1 MQQNL
6 VAEWIGYTMCAD
18 NNGNALEVLIILLRR
33 CYIFANRQEIPP
45 SSSESPLDGDGGGD
59 RSFPLLWMDGGLKPA
74 GFLCILKISHLS
86 LRRAGK
92 KWSFDGVTASVPP
105 SHHLAVTSLL

>member
-6 VAEWIGYTMCAD
+6 VAEWIGYTMCAA

-45 SSSESPLDGDGGGD
+45 SSSESPLDRGN
-59 RSFPLLWMDGGLKPA
+59 RSFLLLWMDGGLSRLA
-74 GFLCILKISHLS
+74 
-86 LRRAGK
+86 
-92 KWSFDGVTASVPP
+92 SFAF
-105 SHHLAVTSLL
+105 